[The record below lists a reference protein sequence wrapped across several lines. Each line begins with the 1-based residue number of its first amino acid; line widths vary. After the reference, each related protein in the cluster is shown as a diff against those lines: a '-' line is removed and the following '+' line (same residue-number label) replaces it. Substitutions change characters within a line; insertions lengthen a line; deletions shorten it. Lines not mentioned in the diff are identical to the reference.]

1 MKYIKK
7 RLTVL
12 LAVIMLVNT
21 MPLPA
26 YAEESTPEQMAEGST
41 DTERNTAGIAFA
53 NSFRQILIDAGY
65 AETNIDNIV
74 QVDVDTNAVT
84 LGIATGEDI
93 RILALLSQQSQT
105 AEENYQNW
113 NIKFTVTGDLILSDD
128 FRGLGDEGFP
138 FQGRFTDQAITIT
151 TAQTLFKALSSNADL
166 NGVQLSW
173 KGEAD
178 SPILTRILEADGAGG
193 TINMPLSGAA
203 CLSPYI
209 GEVKLTP
216 GAGTSGVVVLPALNY
231 SAAQES
237 QKKYA
242 DDLGLI
248 CGRMGAGT
256 RLQMGILQLPEGE
269 NYCESTE
276 NVGTLVGRMEEG
288 AQLIVTENL
297 TLTTRLVGANVGG
310 LVGSMDKATVFVSE
324 GKSIALSTTLLAS
337 ENAGGVAGC
346 RTVSEND
353 QTTASGTITLNAV
366 DAKGTKNAGILYGT
380 CTVGNAGN
388 SGDTMWFDPFKGIS
402 YGENAVCK
410 VSGETYCGG
419 VFGTLSLVGNG
430 SCSIAGAENNVKAW
444 STSLSDA
451 RNTTAYGGVA
461 GCLTGVG
468 SSNALRVQWCSA
480 VSSVDVGADITNY
493 PKYMG
498 GLAAKQEGAT
508 LDAGNVTAD
517 IRNPK
522 TKKDTDYG
530 FGGMTAYLGDGALLI
545 ADTVKVITDSYLT
558 NPGGGGIVGSAHKGS
573 IVWLRNRID
582 LSQCQ
587 LSTNATTGQIVGS
600 QDCSFIYAPEATISR
615 LETDSYNGMELDDIG
630 NYGELYRISDFLYV
644 GEDYASSFSNQLTMT
659 DNVCVLNNATD
670 YACLALAWQ
679 ARGYFPT
686 VRGIT
691 KDNWS
696 TIKTSTI
703 RLGADINLTGCG
715 IGGLTRDVKSS
726 EDTFTGTFDGAG
738 KKITLDIG
746 AENQDSGKKV
756 PKGDGR
762 IYRHNA
768 TGLFAVLSNS
778 AQVQNLTLAGSIRIQ
793 NSLTGMCSGGLA
805 AILSC
810 DSEQS
815 QDAELL
821 DGVSTEVTFDMTV
834 NGGSELYAGGLFG
847 LVSEKGEARILLEAG
862 SRLAAQME
870 IAASGNGQYNHFGG
884 FIGAVQKD
892 TDLDLVCSGA
902 VLSGS
907 IEETGSVN
915 HCYAGGLIGTMLPGG
930 SGKRKI
936 TLSGLVVDQF
946 SLSSGADTRMGGILG
961 GIWSN
966 TDVEVTGLTVTNTT
980 LTAERKTALG
990 GLLYRGSG
998 KWTISSVDLDGLTI
1012 SAENAGA
1019 LGLLVCHGEPNQEPI
1034 NTSAQNIGG
1043 LYLEMTEHWD
1053 WNDTDKKGYR
1063 VPESISYSGGVF
1075 DEFVAYTAYADGG
1088 SYDITRNGS
1097 GIISLKTDNGTVNM
1111 TKGEQRNTYV
1121 NRSAVGQS
1129 SQTNLYSRYYYDLSD
1144 ALPFCN
1150 GGEIDTARELLLW
1163 SVYRYAASN
1172 LKSYFQIDNVT
1183 SNVIGGTSE
1192 AARASFDM
1200 KGLSYYPI
1208 SVNNSAL
1215 TLQNADVTFYNQEI
1229 EAKEVDNK
1237 QTRGTAAAHSQ
1248 HYMMHCGL
1256 FLDYTADTS
1265 AQADCTMTVNGVSF
1279 AGTVGVVNGG
1289 SGALLCGSVQG
1300 DSKSGLSST
1309 CKVILA
1315 NGDEASKAITLKGLA
1330 VELAGDYTPVLIN
1343 HIGSYAGLKANYVT
1357 TSDEQKFTAGSSL
1370 IGDVGGQGAVGVS
1383 VEFAG
1388 TIKLPEQGV
1397 FTKAL
1402 LLNSLRYDTGSA
1414 TYRFTKSKDY
1424 DGDKYLHNATHGREL
1439 STSVE
1444 YVGKQ
1449 GCYYDGY
1456 GEGYY
1461 VSANSSFD
1469 SQNDFNAYLPYVAL
1483 SPAVGDADHTLANNW
1498 HELAVNVLS
1507 TDLTDGCGT
1516 YGHPYQVD
1524 ANLLKEVV
1532 NYINTGA
1539 ASVGWQVRVP
1549 KDQTYHSTDSEH
1561 DVLLTY
1567 TQNGWKDEEN
1577 KDYAKSVRQYLADAY
1592 FVIKEDIELT
1602 DFAGIGTDGSGGGL
1616 PFTGVIVGRKSDGSI
1631 PTVTLSGGTAAF
1643 IKYSYGCVIRDL
1655 KIVLNQTPTL
1665 TRPTWTRGTAEQAP
1679 KTFFGGVIGCVLG
1692 GDSIIENVTVNK
1704 GEDFSVSVTGTG
1716 IHLVPVGGYVGVIA
1730 GGGVIFRGICS
1741 DNTGISGTN
1750 EQLYRNPIIGRVL
1763 GGFAFYEGDGSA
1775 PDNSD
1780 KNYKINQLT
1789 LPKDPNQKDLDWDE
1803 KTLTVNTA
1811 QGLFVLSAII
1821 SSGAGSNSSNAYVKG
1836 RARNALYDR
1845 IGEAAEPEDYALAL
1859 QDAGTVWADGNT
1871 PYLLKKYAG
1880 YTGGKPLCNSVTN
1893 GIAIV
1898 FAKNASF
1905 DMSGFDNGYRGLS
1918 ARYVSNAAFS
1928 GSTVDASLVV
1938 LRVSSFDGQNATVQ
1952 NINMNVNEYA
1962 DDDFHAASLGG
1973 IFNIV
1978 WTNEQSGGKADS
1990 YFARDLT
1997 LTNCNVS
2004 LKYVNV
2010 GGEEQAQ
2017 ADDKTFS
2024 DGDGRRAVSV
2034 GGFIGMANDIDAS
2047 TTSQKTLTHNY
2058 LFSNIHITA
2067 DSNNDKRSTIYGPNA
2082 AGGLIGTTA
2091 MASTAVTGYPGILL
2105 ANGKWALFG
2114 PSFLNCSYRMINI
2127 SGGLAAGGLVGDV
2140 YANSSGTVP
2149 GFSGLGIAY
2158 SNGGFKPYT
2167 SCTVTEEELIVGE
2180 EATIT
2185 ARAKASIAGGLFGG
2199 AGMRVG
2205 VNDPEVNT
2213 KSGLTVLGED
2223 PQIKPLQLSSVHISV
2238 SVTDFVSG
2246 SNPDNGANNAYAAGI
2261 IGRIGNVNPSSFFD
2275 ISIRGGSVTS
2285 TNATSSYVGGIQ
2297 GSGYTNSTITIQRCQ
2312 ITDFAVSGA
2321 NAGGF
2326 LGSGKTASSFTLL
2339 LSDSKIENS
2348 SVSGTGYAGGL
2359 VGEAASNYYLYNLLI
2374 KNTSITA
2381 NNAANAGRLFGRMN
2395 INAAGNDFKVYAA
2408 GISVYADSSA
2418 AVTIPEKVG
2427 NDGGKSYIGYIAYAD
2442 YAGTDSDAA
2451 SGQYPYVT
2459 ANPSYSLTED
2469 HLLTGDAVGK
2479 IADDTYNSVAAR
2491 IWADQKTGAADRKN
2505 LVSYPKAASIV
2516 NTVGKAAPV
2525 VSTFHAEQECGPA
2538 DLPVLVISGSDA
2550 SIIEDYLNV
2559 ITNGGYSEAKV
2570 TPEVTYYEYSGD
2582 KFSLITQEQMEAKKE
2597 PAAVYRRGDGTLRIN
2612 SNSYDN
2618 GRKRFS
2624 LVEASFTVEINK
2636 EKRTYT
2642 VSVPVI
2648 VKRELQYN
2656 SITTLTYGAEYDRT
2670 VFSDLKTHVL
2680 ESAGNPITAYLT
2692 IQYNRN
2698 RGDYVDYDWQ
2708 GYLNDGG
2715 NMLAVDKQIA
2725 FSSGLPKETQLLLV
2739 DCQDGNRAYSYET
2752 DGSSKILLS
2761 SFASVDGSNELFR
2774 SSMADILGVTVT
2786 ENAKGSFVETGASDA
2801 TLRRNG
2807 KYYRPV
2813 KDGDAEGTK
2822 RYDMTV
2828 PNLSKLEN
2836 LPEENY
2842 FLVITVPEQQHDDF
2856 YLNGTLSIELVWS
2869 MPNRGTRVHR
2879 YNGLPE
2885 NVGNNDESTYQI
2897 SEGYSQDLTVLT
2909 EPGTVDLADSHNK
2922 MQVKVKDEI
2931 TFSNG
2936 QAYGDN
2942 DHLYFVLTA
2951 DLQEHVTEENG
2962 AEIVRRLAFP
2972 SGTSGQATFY
2982 IQDMDGNYYVKT
2994 DNGWSKMTEESAVSS
3009 YLWNAQGNDM
3019 KLLLSED
3026 GVQALDLSG
3035 VRKLIKGSQTKGNS
3049 KIIITAVM
3057 SEIVFTGQ
3065 NAIQDTIPASDS
3077 AGTDKWAQMNYTAR
3091 ISVLESTLNYSSAS
3105 AAGPDTVKYYRGVQ
3119 NSAELSLYA
3128 RNIGQLG
3135 INPLELVPEYL
3146 SEDQSASRI
3155 DLVATLDLVKLASK
3169 DRIKELLKNTE
3180 EITFTLSLKQGGRA
3194 EYGEELPNMEDYI
3207 SFDTGTAW
3215 TIARSEYYDEAT
3227 DSLILG
3233 ETFDGTRFLIPVTA
3247 YVNVKKEEFAN
3258 YRIDLKVKF
3267 TDTDA
3272 ESDIAIT
3279 DTDAYIIYTYACIRP
3294 DFFEKK

>member
-7 RLTVL
+7 RLAVL

-65 AETNIDNIV
+65 AETNIDSIV
-74 QVDVDTNAVT
+74 QVNVDTNAVT
-84 LGIATGEDI
+84 LGIATGEDV

-113 NIKFTVTGDLILSDD
+113 NIKFTVTGNLILSDD

-324 GKSIALSTTLLAS
+324 GKNITLSTTLLAS

-353 QTTASGTITLNAV
+353 QTTASGTIILNSV

-380 CTVGNAGN
+380 CTVGNSGN

-419 VFGTLSLVGNG
+419 VFGTLSLEGNG

-451 RNTTAYGGVA
+451 RNTTSYGGVV
-461 GCLTGVG
+461 GHLTGVG
-468 SSNALRVQWCSA
+468 SRNALRVQWCSA

-493 PKYMG
+493 PKYLG
-498 GLAAKQEGAT
+498 GLVAKQEGAT

-686 VRGIT
+686 VHGIT

-703 RLGADINLTGCG
+703 RLGADIDLTGCG

-884 FIGAVQKD
+884 FIGAVQKE
-892 TDLDLVCSGA
+892 TDLDLVCRGV

-907 IEETGSVN
+907 IEVKGAVN
-915 HCYAGGLIGTMLPGG
+915 NCYAGGLIGTIMSGG
-930 SGKRKI
+930 DEKRTIK
-936 TLSGLVVDQF
+936 LSGLEVHAF

-966 TDVEVTGLTVTNTT
+966 TDVTVNGLTVTNTT

-1012 SAENAGA
+1012 SAENASA

-1043 LYLEMTEHWD
+1043 LYLEMTEHWV
-1053 WNDTDKKGYR
+1053 WNSTNKKGYR
-1063 VPESISYSGGVF
+1063 VPKSISYSGGVF
-1075 DEFVAYTAYADGG
+1075 DEFVAYTACADGG

-1111 TKGEQRNTYV
+1111 TEGGRNTYA
-1121 NRSAVGQS
+1121 NRTKVDQS
-1129 SQTNLYSRYYYDLSD
+1129 RQTHSYSRYYYNLSNASSVCD
-1144 ALPFCN
+1144 
-1150 GGEIDTARELLLW
+1150 GGEIDTAQELLLW

-1215 TLQNADVTFYNQEI
+1215 MLQNADVKFYNKEI
-1229 EAKEVDNK
+1229 EAKEADNK

-1330 VELAGDYTPVLIN
+1330 VEPAGDYTPVLIN

-1456 GEGYY
+1456 GKGYY

-1469 SQNDFNAYLPYVAL
+1469 SQNDFNTYLPYVAL
-1483 SPAVGDADHTLANNW
+1483 SPAVGDRDHTLANNW

-1665 TRPTWTRGTAEQAP
+1665 TRPAWKRGTAEQAP

-1692 GDSIIENVTVNK
+1692 GDSIIENVTVTEGDELNIK
-1704 GEDFSVSVTGTG
+1704 AEGVGT
-1716 IHLVPVGGYVGVIA
+1716 HLIPVGGYVGVIA

-1763 GGFAFYEGDGSA
+1763 GGFAFYEGDGAA

-1803 KTLTVNTA
+1803 TTLTVNTA

-1821 SSGAGSNSSNAYVKG
+1821 SSGAGSNSSNAYAKG

-1845 IGEAAEPEDYALAL
+1845 IGEAAEPEDYAIAL
-1859 QDAGTVWADGNT
+1859 QDAGTVWSDGNT

-1880 YTGGKPLCNSVTN
+1880 YTGKKPLCNSGTN
-1893 GIAIV
+1893 GIAIA
-1898 FAKNASF
+1898 FAENASF

-1928 GSTVDASLVV
+1928 GSTVAAPLVV

-1978 WTNEQSGGKADS
+1978 WTKEQSGGTADS
-1990 YFARDLT
+1990 YFAQNLT

-2004 LKYVNV
+2004 LKYVNA
-2010 GGEEQAQ
+2010 GGEEQNQ
-2017 ADDKTFS
+2017 ADANTFS

-2516 NTVGKAAPV
+2516 NTAGKAAPV

-2636 EKRTYT
+2636 EKRTYI

-2715 NMLAVDKQIA
+2715 NMLAVDKQIT

-2739 DCQDGNRAYSYET
+2739 DCQDGNRAYSFET
-2752 DGSSKILLS
+2752 DGSSKIVLS

-2786 ENAKGSFVETGASDA
+2786 ENAEGSFVETGASDA

-2897 SEGYSQDLTVLT
+2897 SEGYSQELTVLT
-2909 EPGTVDLADSHNK
+2909 ESGTVDLADSHNK

-3258 YRIDLKVKF
+3258 YRIGLKVKF
-3267 TDTDA
+3267 TDTDT

>member
-1 MKYIKK
+1 
-7 RLTVL
+7 
-12 LAVIMLVNT
+12 
-21 MPLPA
+21 
-26 YAEESTPEQMAEGST
+26 
-41 DTERNTAGIAFA
+41 
-53 NSFRQILIDAGY
+53 
-65 AETNIDNIV
+65 
-74 QVDVDTNAVT
+74 
-84 LGIATGEDI
+84 
-93 RILALLSQQSQT
+93 
-105 AEENYQNW
+105 
-113 NIKFTVTGDLILSDD
+113 
-128 FRGLGDEGFP
+128 
-138 FQGRFTDQAITIT
+138 
-151 TAQTLFKALSSNADL
+151 
-166 NGVQLSW
+166 
-173 KGEAD
+173 
-178 SPILTRILEADGAGG
+178 
-193 TINMPLSGAA
+193 
-203 CLSPYI
+203 
-209 GEVKLTP
+209 
-216 GAGTSGVVVLPALNY
+216 
-231 SAAQES
+231 
-237 QKKYA
+237 
-242 DDLGLI
+242 
-248 CGRMGAGT
+248 
-256 RLQMGILQLPEGE
+256 
-269 NYCESTE
+269 
-276 NVGTLVGRMEEG
+276 
-288 AQLIVTENL
+288 
-297 TLTTRLVGANVGG
+297 
-310 LVGSMDKATVFVSE
+310 
-324 GKSIALSTTLLAS
+324 
-337 ENAGGVAGC
+337 
-346 RTVSEND
+346 
-353 QTTASGTITLNAV
+353 
-366 DAKGTKNAGILYGT
+366 
-380 CTVGNAGN
+380 
-388 SGDTMWFDPFKGIS
+388 
-402 YGENAVCK
+402 
-410 VSGETYCGG
+410 
-419 VFGTLSLVGNG
+419 
-430 SCSIAGAENNVKAW
+430 
-444 STSLSDA
+444 
-451 RNTTAYGGVA
+451 
-461 GCLTGVG
+461 
-468 SSNALRVQWCSA
+468 
-480 VSSVDVGADITNY
+480 
-493 PKYMG
+493 
-498 GLAAKQEGAT
+498 
-508 LDAGNVTAD
+508 
-517 IRNPK
+517 
-522 TKKDTDYG
+522 
-530 FGGMTAYLGDGALLI
+530 
-545 ADTVKVITDSYLT
+545 
-558 NPGGGGIVGSAHKGS
+558 
-573 IVWLRNRID
+573 
-582 LSQCQ
+582 
-587 LSTNATTGQIVGS
+587 
-600 QDCSFIYAPEATISR
+600 
-615 LETDSYNGMELDDIG
+615 MELDDIG
-630 NYGELYRISDFLYV
+630 NYGELYRISDFLSV

-659 DNVCVLNNATD
+659 DNACVLNNAMD

-810 DSEQS
+810 DSDQG
-815 QDAELL
+815 QDKKLL
-821 DGVSTEVTFDMTV
+821 NVVSTEVTFDMTV

-847 LVSEKGEARILLEAG
+847 LASENGKACILLGAG
-862 SRLAAQME
+862 SRLAAQMT
-870 IAASGNGQYNHFGG
+870 ITASGNGQYNHFGG
-884 FIGAVQKD
+884 FIGAVQKE

-902 VLSGS
+902 ELSGS
-907 IEETGSVN
+907 IKENGSVN

-930 SGKRKI
+930 SGNRTI
-936 TLSGLVVDQF
+936 TLSGLKVHAF
-946 SLSSGADTRMGGILG
+946 SFTSDADTRMGGILG

-966 TDVEVTGLTVTNTT
+966 TDVKVTGLTVTGTT
-980 LTAERKTALG
+980 LTAKGKTALG

-998 KWTISSVDLDGLTI
+998 KWTISSVDLGGLTI

-1034 NTSAQNIGG
+1034 NTSAQNISG

-1063 VPESISYSGGVF
+1063 VPESIIFEGGVF
-1075 DEFVAYTAYADGG
+1075 DEFVAYTACADGG

-1097 GIISLKTDNGTVNM
+1097 GIISLKTVNGTVNM
-1111 TKGEQRNTYV
+1111 AEGGRNTYV

-1129 SQTNLYSRYYYDLSD
+1129 SQTNSYSRYYYNLSNASSVCD
-1144 ALPFCN
+1144 
-1150 GGEIDTARELLLW
+1150 GEEIDTAQELLLW

-1183 SNVIGGTSE
+1183 SDVIGGTSE
-1192 AARASFDM
+1192 ASRATFDM

-1215 TLQNADVTFYNQEI
+1215 TLQNAYVKFYNKEI
-1229 EAKEVDNK
+1229 EAKEADNK

-1330 VELAGDYTPVLIN
+1330 VEPAGDYTPVLIN

-1456 GEGYY
+1456 GKGYY

-1469 SQNDFNAYLPYVAL
+1469 SQNDFKAYLPYVAL
-1483 SPAVGDADHTLANNW
+1483 SPEARDKEHTLANNW

-1561 DVLLTY
+1561 DALLTY

-1665 TRPTWTRGTAEQAP
+1665 TRPAWKRGTAEQAP

-1692 GDSIIENVTVNK
+1692 GDSIIENVTVTEGDELNIK
-1704 GEDFSVSVTGTG
+1704 AEGVGT
-1716 IHLVPVGGYVGVIA
+1716 HLVPVGGYVGVIA

-1763 GGFAFYEGDGSA
+1763 GGFAFYEGDGAA

-1803 KTLTVNTA
+1803 TTLTVNTA

-1821 SSGAGSNSSNAYVKG
+1821 SSGAGSNSSNAYAKG

-1845 IGEAAEPEDYALAL
+1845 IGEAAEPEDYAIAL
-1859 QDAGTVWADGNT
+1859 QDAGTVWSGGNT

-1880 YTGGKPLCNSVTN
+1880 YTGKKPLCNSGKN

-1898 FAKNASF
+1898 FAENVSF

-1928 GSTVDASLVV
+1928 GSTVAAPLVV

-1990 YFARDLT
+1990 YFARNLT

-2004 LKYVNV
+2004 LKYVNAD
-2010 GGEEQAQ
+2010 GKEQAQ

-2167 SCTVTEEELIVGE
+2167 SCTVTKEGLTVGE
-2180 EATIT
+2180 NSSIT

-2223 PQIKPLQLSSVHISV
+2223 PQIKPLQLSRVHISV

-2312 ITDFAVSGA
+2312 ITDFAVSGV

-2395 INAAGNDFKVYAA
+2395 FNAAGNDFKVYAA
-2408 GISVYADSSA
+2408 GISVYADRSD
-2418 AVTIPEKVG
+2418 VNIPEKVG

-2459 ANPSYSLTED
+2459 ENPSYSLTED

-2505 LVSYPKAASIV
+2505 LVSYPRAASIV
-2516 NTVGKAAPV
+2516 NTAGKAAPV

-2582 KFSLITQEQMEAKKE
+2582 KFSLITPEQMEAKKE

-2618 GRKRFS
+2618 GRERFS
-2624 LVEASFTVEINK
+2624 LVEASFTVTING
-2636 EKRTYT
+2636 EDRTYT

-2715 NMLAVDKQIA
+2715 NMLAVDKQII
-2725 FSSGLPKETQLLLV
+2725 FSSGLPKETRLLLV

-2786 ENAKGSFVETGASDA
+2786 ENAEGSFVETGASDA

-2813 KDGDAEGTK
+2813 KDGEAEGTK
-2822 RYDMTV
+2822 RYKLTV

-2897 SEGYSQDLTVLT
+2897 SEGYSQELTVLT
-2909 EPGTVDLADSHNK
+2909 EPGMVDLADSHNK

-2962 AEIVRRLAFP
+2962 SEIVRRLAFP

-2982 IQDMDGNYYVKT
+2982 IQDVDGNYYVKT

-3258 YRIDLKVKF
+3258 YRIGLKVKF
-3267 TDTDA
+3267 TDTDT

>member
-7 RLTVL
+7 RLAVL

-65 AETNIDNIV
+65 AETNIDSIV
-74 QVDVDTNAVT
+74 QVNVDTNAVT
-84 LGIATGEDI
+84 LGIATGEDV

-113 NIKFTVTGDLILSDD
+113 NIKFTVTGNLILSDD

-256 RLQMGILQLPEGE
+256 RLQIGILQLPEGE

-297 TLTTRLVGANVGG
+297 TLTTRLVGTNVGG

-353 QTTASGTITLNAV
+353 QTTASGTIILNAV

-430 SCSIAGAENNVKAW
+430 SCSIVGAENNVKAW

-451 RNTTAYGGVA
+451 RNTTSYGGVV
-461 GCLTGVG
+461 GHLTGVG
-468 SSNALRVQWCSA
+468 SRNALRVQWCSA
-480 VSSVDVGADITNY
+480 VSSVDVGADSINY
-493 PKYMG
+493 PKYLG
-498 GLAAKQEGAT
+498 GLVAKQEGAT

-600 QDCSFIYAPEATISR
+600 QDCSLIYAPGATISR
-615 LETDSYNGMELDDIG
+615 LKTDSYNGMELDDIG

-659 DNVCVLNNATD
+659 DNAYVLNNATD

-686 VRGIT
+686 VDGIT

-703 RLGADINLTGCG
+703 RLGADIDLTGCG
-715 IGGLTRDVKSS
+715 IGGLTRDAKSS

-847 LVSEKGEARILLEAG
+847 LASEKGEARILLEAE

-907 IEETGSVN
+907 IKETGSVN

-930 SGKRKI
+930 SGKRTI
-936 TLSGLVVDQF
+936 TLSGLEVNAF

-966 TDVEVTGLTVTNTT
+966 TDVEVTGMTVTNTT
-980 LTAERKTALG
+980 LTSERKTALG

-998 KWTISSVDLDGLTI
+998 KWTISSVDLGGLTI

-1053 WNDTDKKGYR
+1053 WNDTDQKGYR
-1063 VPESISYSGGVF
+1063 VPESITFAGGVF
-1075 DEFVAYTAYADGG
+1075 DEFVAYTACADGG

-1121 NRSAVGQS
+1121 NRTAVGQS

-1150 GGEIDTARELLLW
+1150 GGEIDTAQELLLW

-1172 LKSYFQIDNVT
+1172 LKSYFQIYNVT

-1192 AARASFDM
+1192 ASRATFDM

-1215 TLQNADVTFYNQEI
+1215 TLQNAYVKFYNKEI

-1330 VELAGDYTPVLIN
+1330 VEPAGDYTPVLIN

-1456 GEGYY
+1456 GKGYY

-1469 SQNDFNAYLPYVAL
+1469 SQNDFKAYLPYVAL
-1483 SPAVGDADHTLANNW
+1483 SPEARDKEHTLANNW

-1763 GGFAFYEGDGSA
+1763 GGFAFYEGDGAA

-1803 KTLTVNTA
+1803 TTLTVNTA

-1821 SSGAGSNSSNAYVKG
+1821 SSGAGSNSSNAYAKG

-1845 IGEAAEPEDYALAL
+1845 IGEAAEPEDYAIAL
-1859 QDAGTVWADGNT
+1859 QDAGTVWSGGNT

-1880 YTGGKPLCNSVTN
+1880 YTGEKPLCNSGKN

-1928 GSTVDASLVV
+1928 GSTVAAPLVV

-1978 WTNEQSGGKADS
+1978 WTEMQSGGKADS
-1990 YFARDLT
+1990 YFAQNLT

-2004 LKYVNV
+2004 LKYVNAD
-2010 GGEEQAQ
+2010 GKEQAE
-2017 ADDKTFS
+2017 ADAKTFS

-2127 SGGLAAGGLVGDV
+2127 SGGLAAGGLVGDA
-2140 YANSSGTVP
+2140 YANASGTVP

-2167 SCTVTEEELIVGE
+2167 SCTVTKEGLTVGE
-2180 EATIT
+2180 NSSIT

-2223 PQIKPLQLSSVHISV
+2223 PKIKPLQLSRVHISV

-2395 INAAGNDFKVYAA
+2395 FNAAGNDFKVYAA
-2408 GISVYADSSA
+2408 GISVYADRSD
-2418 AVTIPEKVG
+2418 VNIPEKVG

-2459 ANPSYSLTED
+2459 ENPSYSLTED

-2505 LVSYPKAASIV
+2505 LVSYPRAASIV
-2516 NTVGKAAPV
+2516 NTAGKAAPV

-2582 KFSLITQEQMEAKKE
+2582 KFSLITPEQMEAKKE

-2715 NMLAVDKQIA
+2715 NMLAVDKQIT

-2813 KDGDAEGTK
+2813 KDGDAVGTK

-2897 SEGYSQDLTVLT
+2897 SEGYSQELTVLT

-3035 VRKLIKGSQTKGNS
+3035 VRKLIKGSQTKGSS

-3247 YVNVKKEEFAN
+3247 YVNVKREEFAN
-3258 YRIDLKVKF
+3258 YRIGLKVKF
-3267 TDTDA
+3267 TDTDT